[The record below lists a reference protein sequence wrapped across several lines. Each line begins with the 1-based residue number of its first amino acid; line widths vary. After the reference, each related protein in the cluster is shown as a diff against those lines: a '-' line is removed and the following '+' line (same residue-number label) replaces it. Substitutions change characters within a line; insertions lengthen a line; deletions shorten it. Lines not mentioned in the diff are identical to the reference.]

1 MALSS
6 LRLLFLGAV
15 ERVLRR
21 WLHAVSVRLDAAPR
35 PAPDASLAAEAHGEA
50 NGMPAPPEHW
60 LELVRQHAPQLLDD
74 AAAPD
79 AAAVYDYQSDDLAA
93 EAPHVVTRAPQPRRA
108 CVISPQAR
116 AAVPVPSVKTAPKR
130 PMRLGNVRAQAVD
143 SGSINEYTAQTSAEA
158 SEISVSPSSPLA
170 APELPRREAALPNEP
185 EITPRFSEPIL
196 QHHVREVRAGL
207 PPDVEVPS
215 VPVRV
220 SNAARLNERRT
231 SVPRAPEQMVLRP
244 TVVAPAL
251 NIEHVTPD
259 RWASLPEAPAEPPH
273 EATSERARR
282 ERLKREQGGRT
293 WNG

>member
-35 PAPDASLAAEAHGEA
+35 PAPASPPVPEAPPEA

-74 AAAPD
+74 AEANT
-79 AAAVYDYQSDDLAA
+79 AAVYDYQSDDLAA
-93 EAPHVVTRAPQPRRA
+93 EAPQVVTHAPQPRRA
-108 CVISPQAR
+108 SVISPQAR
-116 AAVPVPSVKTAPKR
+116 AAVPVPSVRTAPKR
-130 PMRLGNVRAQAVD
+130 PLRLGNVRAHSVD
-143 SGSINEYTAQTSAEA
+143 AGSVNEYTAQNNAEA
-158 SEISVSPSSPLA
+158 GEVSVSPSSSLA
-170 APELPRREAALPNEP
+170 APDLPRRQVSLPDEP
-185 EITPRFSEPIL
+185 EIKPRFSEPAL

-207 PPDVEVPS
+207 PPDVDVPS
-215 VPVRV
+215 VPARTG
-220 SNAARLNERRT
+220 NAVRLNEHRT
-231 SVPRAPEQMVLRP
+231 SVPRAPEQTILRP
-244 TVVAPAL
+244 TVTVPAL
-251 NIEHVTPD
+251 NIEAVTPD
-259 RWASLPEAPAEPPH
+259 RWASLPDAPAEPPPD
-273 EATSERARR
+273 ATSERTRR